1 MDIKLNLSYY
11 ASIML
16 DAFKDL
22 LCSDYAGII
31 GLGIIDT
38 VIKGLKLCDL

>member
-11 ASIML
+11 ASIVL

-22 LCSDYAGII
+22 LYSYM
-31 GLGIIDT
+31 
-38 VIKGLKLCDL
+38 LKIMLA